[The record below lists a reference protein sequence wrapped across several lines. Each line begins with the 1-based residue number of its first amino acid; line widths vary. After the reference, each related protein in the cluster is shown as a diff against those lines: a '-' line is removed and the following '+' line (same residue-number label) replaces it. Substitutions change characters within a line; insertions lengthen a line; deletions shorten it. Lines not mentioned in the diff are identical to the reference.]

1 MTEYQKTINSLD
13 NSPNQPSNFSAKIRI
28 YINDEWRGTYTTNS
42 QMKFKTTM
50 LKSSLY
56 DYSDVY
62 ILVKG
67 AITITGRK
75 ERADVSARQEARLAD
90 KRNKVVT
97 FKN

>member
-1 MTEYQKTINSLD
+1 MLEIIIFWDITNNQLLKLKIKRRVEVNDDVCGRD
-13 NSPNQPSNFSAKIRI
+13 NTR
-28 YINDEWRGTYTTNS
+28 S
-42 QMKFKTTM
+42 QTKLRTTM
-50 LKSSLY
+50 LKSNLC
-56 DYSDVY
+56 DYSEAY

>member
-1 MTEYQKTINSLD
+1 MLEIIIFWDITN
-13 NSPNQPSNFSAKIRI
+13 NQLLKLKIKRRVEV
-28 YINDEWRGTYTTNS
+28 NDDVCGRYNTRS
-42 QMKFKTTM
+42 QTKLRTTM
-50 LKSSLY
+50 LKSNLC
-56 DYSDVY
+56 DYSEAY

-75 ERADVSARQEARLAD
+75 ERADVSARQETRLAD

>member
-28 YINDEWRGTYTTNS
+28 YINDEWRGMYTTNS

-67 AITITGRK
+67 AITITGA
-75 ERADVSARQEARLAD
+75 EGTGTGAAR
-90 KRNKVVT
+90 
-97 FKN
+97 